1 MPEQQTPQEEWL
13 RPRAFAKRVGLSV
26 TTVRRM
32 IRNKKVTFRQV
43 GPGAAILID
52 VQAFLRACT
61 YNSQQSTQEAQCPN
75 NNGQPRR

>member
-1 MPEQQTPQEEWL
+1 MPEETPQQEWL

-61 YNSQQSTQEAQCPN
+61 HNPQPTQEAQCPN
-75 NNGQPRR
+75 NNGQPRQ